1 MPAWASPAG
10 PQRWGDPLRSSATGY
25 LHHAGGLS
33 LGPAHEVVAG
43 GDGVVV
49 VVVVVVVAAGGGAVV
64 DDDAGDERPLWLQ
77 TLGDRIHGA

>member
-10 PQRWGDPLRSSATGY
+10 PQRWGDPLRSSATEY

-33 LGPAHEVVAG
+33 LGAAHEVVAG

-49 VVVVVVVAAGGGAVV
+49 VVVVAAGGGGAVD
-64 DDDAGDERPLWLQ
+64 DDDAGDGRPLWLQ
-77 TLGDRIHGA
+77 TLGDRIRDA